1 VDFAKSLTEDPQAF
15 IDQASTDIA
24 QNQTDI
30 TTLQNASGGTSLEIQ
45 NTTGSA
51 TLSITANT
59 DIAAATTSIILRAES
74 SSNTE
79 DREYV
84 LGTDVNNNDD
94 LVITCETATNGLRE
108 GFRFNPAGHVAFSG
122 SSANPLTNLNAAQFQ
137 VKGSAYFRDTLKV
150 LNGSTFLDNISVG
163 TAASPKT
170 ITLNGNQ
177 ITASPA
183 APTFHHWVNFNKPAT
198 GYQLGSGSHIISVG
212 DGRASEKSV
221 TYYITL
227 PTSPQISD
235 YIEIRCLAQIHLQL
249 HTENT
254 NVLYTAVFDSISN
267 HKSIT
272 YSCFNGDGH
281 GIITYVQHPQST
293 TEFSWVS
300 TTGALY

>member
-1 VDFAKSLTEDPQAF
+1 M
-15 IDQASTDIA
+15 
-24 QNQTDI
+24 
-30 TTLQNASGGTSLEIQ
+30 
-45 NTTGSA
+45 
-51 TLSITANT
+51 
-59 DIAAATTSIILRAES
+59 
-74 SSNTE
+74 
-79 DREYV
+79 
-84 LGTDVNNNDD
+84 
-94 LVITCETATNGLRE
+94 
-108 GFRFNPAGHVAFSG
+108 RFNPGGHIAFACG
-122 SSANPLTNLNAAQFQ
+122 LPPITNLNISQFQ
-137 VKGSAYFRDTLKV
+137 VKGTAWFRDTLKV
-150 LNGSTFLDNISVG
+150 SKACTFLESVDIG
-163 TAASPKT
+163 VAGDSKQL
-170 ITLNGNQ
+170 TLNGVQ

>member
-1 VDFAKSLTEDPQAF
+1 LELV
-15 IDQASTDIA
+15 
-24 QNQTDI
+24 N
-30 TTLQNASGGTSLEIQ
+30 TS
-45 NTTGSA
+45 GSA
-51 TLSITANT
+51 SLSITANT
-59 DIAAATTSIILRAES
+59 DVAAATTSITLKAES

-84 LGTDVNNNDD
+84 LGTDVSNNDD
-94 LVITCETATNGLRE
+94 LVITCETAANGLRE
-108 GFRFNPAGHVAFSG
+108 GFRFNPSGHVAFSG

-150 LNGSTFLDNISVG
+150 LNGSTFLDNVDIGVAGG
-163 TAASPKT
+163 TKEL
-170 ITLNGNQ
+170 TLNGVQ

-183 APTFHHWVNFNKPAT
+183 APTFHSWVNFNKPAT
-198 GYQLGSGSHIISVG
+198 GYQLGSGSHIVHIG

-227 PTSPQISD
+227 PPSNTAVVGD
-235 YIEIRCLAQIHLQL
+235 YIEVRCMAQIHLQL
-249 HTENT
+249 EAENT
-254 NVLYTAVFDSISN
+254 SVLFTAVFDSISN